1 MLLSENRLEMVLF
14 SEFSWGKGDARDV
27 SGENKRKNKNET
39 YQMGPTYHR
48 KIGPEM

>member
-39 YQMGPTYHR
+39 YQMGPSIIE
-48 KIGPEM
+48 K